1 MKRGA
6 VIAAVV
12 STAALV
18 GASSAAAEVTQED
31 REFAAAVRT
40 FDAQTLAVTRD
51 PAVLAAMRARQQA
64 ATACLDAARSLGAR
78 RDGSA
83 FVGEI
88 FYTLHVIAPA
98 FVALWPPTGHYVH
111 ALRALR
117 LRNPV
122 LRSARAVQLL
132 SARSAGRFAGVAADF
147 CGPLRAWQ
155 DARFDTIPQPI
166 ATAVA
171 AFRSAPEQDD
181 ERTAK
186 LRRAAVRLRAV
197 GVRLAVRERFV
208 GVRSALDL
216 DPLFKG
222 DQVDAALGAAAPGP

>member
-1 MKRGA
+1 MALMLGA
-6 VIAAVV
+6 
-12 STAALV
+12 AALA
-18 GASSAAAEVTQED
+18 GPSSAAAEVTQED
-31 REFAAAVRT
+31 RDFAAVVTT
-40 FDAQTLAVTRD
+40 FDAQTLAVTHD
-51 PAVLAAMRARQQA
+51 PAVQEAMRARQHA
-64 ATACLDAARSLGAR
+64 ATACVDVARSLGAG

-88 FYTLHVIAPA
+88 FYALHVIAPA
-98 FVALWPPTGHYVH
+98 FVALGPPGDRYVH
-111 ALRALR
+111 ALRGLR

-132 SARSAGRFAGVAADF
+132 SARSAGAFAGVSSDF

-155 DARFDTIPQPI
+155 DARFDTIPAPI
-166 ATAVA
+166 AAAVA
-171 AFRSAPEQDD
+171 AFRSQPAQNE

-186 LRRAAVRLRAV
+186 LRRASVRLRAA

-216 DPLFKG
+216 DAFFKG
-222 DQVDAALGAAAPGP
+222 DQVDAALGAAASSP